1 VTLAVTAVAHRQRNK
16 PPMHDDIWNDDDSWW
31 HQQDLEM
38 QQQQEEKQ
46 MEVLRS
52 SIFDFEISVRSFNCL
67 RNNEIYYV
75 GDLVQKS
82 ESDLLALRHFGEKSL
97 TEIKEVL
104 AGFGLTLGT
113 PLTNWPPTD
122 LLHPPVFSYERQTT
136 ENPYEGWSNPPRLS
150 LEQYKKV
157 MKQKELRKQ
166 ILSSTQLA
174 RKFGVRESDIANA
187 WKQGYARYDK
197 LLEEQDNAE

>member
-1 VTLAVTAVAHRQRNK
+1 
-16 PPMHDDIWNDDDSWW
+16 MDDNDNWW
-31 HQQDLEM
+31 QQQDLEM
-38 QQQQEEKQ
+38 QQQLEEKQ
-46 MEVLRS
+46 MEILRS
-52 SIFDFEISVRSFNCL
+52 SIFDLEMSLRSFNCL
-67 RNNEIYYV
+67 RNNEIYYI
-75 GDLVQKS
+75 GDLVEKT
-82 ESDLLALRHFGEKSL
+82 EFELLALQHFGKKSL

-122 LLHPPVFSYERQTT
+122 LLRPPVFSYERQTT
-136 ENPYEGWSNPPRLS
+136 ENPYEGWWKPPRLT
-150 LEQYKKV
+150 LEQYKEV

-174 RKFGVRESDIANA
+174 KKFGVKKSDIANA

-197 LLEEQDNAE
+197 LLKEQNDE